1 MPVGLSLKNVSHEF
15 GDTRVLRDIN
25 VDVAPGELVCL
36 LGPSG
41 CGKTTALRIAAGL
54 ERLQTGTV
62 LIHDEVVASAGQ
74 YLEPE
79 KRGVGLVFQDY
90 ALFPHLDV
98 AENIG
103 FGLRHMTV
111 SQRREAV
118 INALERVGMVDYIDV
133 FPHQLSGGQQQR
145 IALARALAPVPRV
158 MLLDEPFSGLDVAR
172 RAELRDTTLHVLKN
186 AGIATVM
193 VTHDPEEAMY
203 MGDRIIVMNEGQ
215 VMQDGS
221 PEDLYFHPANHFV
234 ASFFGEVNVFP
245 SHVENNIVSTPLGD
259 VAAREIA
266 NGTVVD
272 VLVRPEGL
280 RIGDAGRTGDV
291 LANIDAVRSLGG
303 VSLMHLSIQNGPHI
317 HARVPR
323 RQVIDKGG
331 VVSITLDPE
340 MTFVFPRD

>member
-1 MPVGLSLKNVSHEF
+1 MPVGLSLRNVSHEF
-15 GDTRVLRDIN
+15 GSSRVLRDIN
-25 VDVAPGELVCL
+25 FDVEPGELVCL

-98 AENIG
+98 AGNIG
-103 FGLRHMTV
+103 FGLRHLGNA
-111 SQRREAV
+111 QRQQAV
-118 INALERVGMVDYIDV
+118 INALERVGMAEYLHA

-186 AGIATVM
+186 AGIATIM

-215 VMQDGS
+215 VMQDGT
-221 PEDLYFHPANHFV
+221 PEALYFHPANHFV

-245 SHVENNIVSTPLGD
+245 SRVEGNIATTPLGD
-259 VAAREIA
+259 VAVE
-266 NGTVVD
+266 NMPSGTAVD
-272 VLVRPEGL
+272 VLIRPEGL
-280 RIGDAGRTGDV
+280 RIGSQGRDGDV

-303 VSLMHLSIQNGPHI
+303 VSLMHLSIQNGPHV

-323 RQVIDKGG
+323 SQAVDKGG

>member
-1 MPVGLSLKNVSHEF
+1 MPVGLSLRNVSHEF
-15 GDTRVLRDIN
+15 GSSRVLRDIN
-25 VDVAPGELVCL
+25 FDVEPGELVCL

-98 AENIG
+98 AGNIG
-103 FGLRHMTV
+103 FGLRHMGNA
-111 SQRREAV
+111 QRQQAV
-118 INALERVGMVDYIDV
+118 INALERVGMADYV
-133 FPHQLSGGQQQR
+133 NAFPHQLSGGQQQR

-215 VMQDGS
+215 VMQDGT
-221 PEDLYFHPANHFV
+221 PEDLYFHPENHFV

-245 SHVENNIVSTPLGD
+245 SRVEGTVASTPLGD
-259 VAAREIA
+259 VVVE
-266 NGTVVD
+266 NMPSGTAVD
-272 VLVRPEGL
+272 VLIRPEGL
-280 RIGDAGRTGDV
+280 RIGSHGRDGDV

-303 VSLMHLSIQNGPHI
+303 VSLMHLSIQNGPHV

-323 RQVIDKGG
+323 PQVVDKGG